1 MNNLTEGQRR
11 VAEIARINRQFD
23 CRLRE
28 IAPLAWEQ
36 LQEAGGGAERDA
48 TLGDLMV
55 TLCRDD
61 AELREFSVM
70 LANQWHFD
78 DLARD
83 GSDMGETVTP
93 SECADTMNGA
103 DTLSSPMDRVH
114 ERLGDPRT

>member
-11 VAEIARINRQFD
+11 AAEIARINGQFD

-28 IAPLAWEQ
+28 IAPLAWER

-48 TLGDLMV
+48 ALGDLMV

-61 AELREFSVM
+61 AELRELSGM

-78 DLARD
+78 DMARD
-83 GSDMGETVTP
+83 GSGLGESVSP

-103 DTLSSPMDRVH
+103 DTQSSPGPV
-114 ERLGDPRT
+114 